1 MSLINKIKEYN
12 KAYKEGGKQ
21 DDSNKSDLGATEDD
35 IENIYIGLINLM
47 GKIIDNF
54 DIKYSEKIV
63 EDNNL
68 IEEIFARFLF

>member
-1 MSLINKIKEYN
+1 
-12 KAYKEGGKQ
+12 
-21 DDSNKSDLGATEDD
+21 
-35 IENIYIGLINLM
+35 M

-68 IEEIFARFLF
+68 IEEIFARFLFQSVFKENEQAAKEVSTIKVKAMQIKR